1 MFKIAPPWSLHRGAF
16 SCPLMMGYGSRG
28 TCSGGK
34 AGSPPRPPERGA
46 RPPRRGAEA
55 EAGRAGRRAAAR
67 QAGRG
72 GARRQTGSA
81 AAKIFGDIRG
91 VRGRKNIR
99 GHLGS
104 GKPPEKARVGKRP
117 CVFRDRGSPRWRAGR
132 RGGAATPDR
141 PDRPRGEAAAAG
153 FRLRG
158 LASADCASR
167 FGGRLGARGL
177 PPFASLSPAKKRAP
191 PAAPRSAMRH
201 LPAPAPFAQ
210 SPLQQPPRRGGAF
223 GRRCLFPPRRPA
235 HHRGDG
241 IVLKKSRISK
251 KTKKC
256 LDFLRRAFSG
266 GFPLPRWKPRI
277 FLRPRT
283 PRMEAPNIF
292 AAALPVCLRAPPL
305 PACLAAAHLPALP
318 RLCLGSPSRRA
329 GTLSSPSRGGLPALP
344 PLQVPR
350 EPTPR
355 PRPPGGH
362 LTIPA
367 AWVAA
372 SPVGSYMPP
381 VGRRL
386 PPRGC
391 ANGPPTPPPRWGG
404 SPFKIEDK
412 QVAPGCAQR

>member
-46 RPPRRGAEA
+46 RPPRRGAVAEA
-55 EAGRAGRRAAAR
+55 ERAGRRAAAR

-117 CVFRDRGSPRWRAGR
+117 CVFRDRGSPRRRAGR

-167 FGGRLGARGL
+167 FGGRLGARVL
-177 PPFASLSPAKKRAP
+177 PPFATLSPAKKRAP

-210 SPLQQPPRRGGAF
+210 SPPQQPPRRGGAF

-235 HHRGDG
+235 RHRGDG
-241 IVLKKSRISK
+241 AVLKKSRISK

-292 AAALPVCLRAPPL
+292 AAALPTCLHCPASASLPCRRPPACTAPPL
-305 PACLAAAHLPALP
+305 PRLPVSAGGRIFFPVPRGAPCLAAAASATRAYTAPPPTRRPLDKSCCLGGRLP
-318 RLCLGSPSRRA
+318 RWQLHAARWA
-329 GTLSSPSRGGLPALP
+329 APA
-344 PLQVPR
+344 
-350 EPTPR
+350 
-355 PRPPGGH
+355 H
-362 LTIPA
+362 PA
-367 AWVAA
+367 A
-372 SPVGSYMPP
+372 PLG
-381 VGRRL
+381 RL
-386 PPRGC
+386 PFQNR
-391 ANGPPTPPPRWGG
+391 
-404 SPFKIEDK
+404 
-412 QVAPGCAQR
+412 